1 MRVEKGS
8 ISPKDLTFSVF
19 CFMQGTVLRSGFII
33 SVTRQDSWAM
43 AITGFLLALP
53 ILAVYIGLLQKFPGK
68 NLIEIDDIVFGPVFG
83 KILSA
88 LYLFF
93 FVSLAALNT
102 RDLGNFVAGYMMP
115 ETPIAAVVIIF
126 LAGCA
131 YTLHKGI
138 ENLMHLSV
146 FFTIIAIGAL
156 AANSILLIKDV
167 QPDFLRPFFQLK
179 FPEFVQGTVSV
190 AAVPMGEILAFTMIT
205 PMLGEG
211 RKAGKPLLLGLAL
224 SAVSMALVVMRDII
238 TLGPLVAIV
247 SLPSFESMRYVSL
260 AGILTRMESIYAVV
274 LVILFLFKVS
284 ILLYAFVLGF
294 TQLLSGK
301 SRPQTN
307 PDHGGQAREKEQPR
321 GQRSAPPLMLISV
334 AFVFF
339 YSLFVFESVM
349 ENMNWGATAAPFFS
363 LTFEFLLPAVSLL
376 VVCLKKTGKAREV
389 KA

>member
-1 MRVEKGS
+1 MKLEKGS
-8 ISPKDLTFSVF
+8 ISPKELMFSVF

-43 AITGFLLALP
+43 AITGFLLTLP
-53 ILAVYIGLLQKFPGK
+53 ILAVYTGLLRRFPGK

-88 LYLFF
+88 FYLFF

-115 ETPIAAVVIIF
+115 ETPIAAVTLIF
-126 LAGCA
+126 LVGCA
-131 YTLHKGI
+131 YTLRKGI

-146 FFTIIAIGAL
+146 LFSIIAMGAL
-156 AANSILLIKDV
+156 AVNSILLLKDV
-167 QPDFLRPFFQLK
+167 QPEFLRPFFQLK
-179 FPEFVQGTVSV
+179 FSEFVQGTVSV

-205 PMLGEG
+205 PMLG
-211 RKAGKPLLLGLAL
+211 KDKKVGKPLLLGLAL
-224 SAVSMALVVMRDII
+224 SATSMALVIIRDII

-284 ILLYAFVLGF
+284 ILLYAFVLGL
-294 TQLLSGK
+294 TQMLSGK
-301 SRPQTN
+301 SSPRIN
-307 PDHGGQAREKEQPR
+307 PDPAGQSYEAEQRR
-321 GQRSAPPLMLISV
+321 GRRSAPPLVLISV

-349 ENMNWGATAAPFFS
+349 ENMNWGATTAPFFS

-376 VVCLKKTGKAREV
+376 VVCLRKIDKAQEV
-389 KA
+389 RA

>member
-1 MRVEKGS
+1 MKLEKGS
-8 ISPKDLTFSVF
+8 ISSKDLMFSVF

-43 AITGFLLALP
+43 AITGFLLTLP
-53 ILAVYIGLLQKFPGK
+53 ILAVCTGLLRKFPGK

-115 ETPIAAVVIIF
+115 ETPIAAVTLVF
-126 LAGCA
+126 LVGCA
-131 YTLHKGI
+131 YALRKGI

-146 FFTIIAIGAL
+146 LFTIIAMGAL
-156 AANSILLIKDV
+156 AVNTILLLKDV
-167 QPDFLRPFFQLK
+167 QPEFLKPFFQLK
-179 FPEFVQGTVSV
+179 FSEFVQGTVSV

-205 PMLGEG
+205 PMLEKGK
-211 RKAGKPLLLGLAL
+211 KAGKPLLLGLAL
-224 SAVSMALVVMRDII
+224 SAASMVFVIMRDII

-260 AGILTRMESIYAVV
+260 ADILTRMESIYAVV

-284 ILLYAFVLGF
+284 ILLYAFVLGL
-294 TQLLSGK
+294 TQMLSGK
-301 SRPQTN
+301 SSPRAN
-307 PDHGGQAREKEQPR
+307 PDHEGQFCETAQLR
-321 GQRSAPPLMLISV
+321 GQHSAPPLMLISV

-349 ENMNWGATAAPFFS
+349 ENMNWGATTAPFFS

-376 VVCLKKTGKAREV
+376 VVCLRKIGKAQEV
-389 KA
+389 RA

>member
-1 MRVEKGS
+1 MKLEKGS
-8 ISPKDLTFSVF
+8 ISSKDLMFSVF

-43 AITGFLLALP
+43 AITGFLLTLP
-53 ILAVYIGLLQKFPGK
+53 ILAVYTGLLRKFPGK

-115 ETPIAAVVIIF
+115 ETPIAAVTLVF
-126 LAGCA
+126 LVGCA
-131 YTLHKGI
+131 YALRKGI

-146 FFTIIAIGAL
+146 LFTIIAMGAL
-156 AANSILLIKDV
+156 AVNSILLLKDV
-167 QPDFLRPFFQLK
+167 QPEFLKPFFQLK

-205 PMLGEG
+205 PMLEKGK
-211 RKAGKPLLLGLAL
+211 KAGKPLLLGLAL
-224 SAVSMALVVMRDII
+224 SAASMVFVIMRDII

-284 ILLYAFVLGF
+284 ILLYAFVLGL
-294 TQLLSGK
+294 TQMLSGK
-301 SRPQTN
+301 SPPRAN
-307 PDHGGQAREKEQPR
+307 PDHKGQSCETEQLQ
-321 GQRSAPPLMLISV
+321 GQHSAPPLMLISV

-339 YSLFVFESVM
+339 YSLFVFESMM
-349 ENMNWGATAAPFFS
+349 ENMNWGATTAPFFS

-376 VVCLKKTGKAREV
+376 VVCLRKIGKAQEV
-389 KA
+389 GA